1 MNTPAI
7 ETHALTKDY
16 GGKGLF
22 DLCLTV
28 PAGECCGYIGP
39 NGAGKTTTLRLLMGF
54 LRPGAGS
61 ARINGRD
68 CFAAAAAVHGQVGYL
83 PGELALMEELTAWQF
98 IRLMAQMRG
107 LTDLTRA
114 RQLAER
120 FELDGG
126 RPIRRLSK
134 GNKQKVGLV
143 CAFMAA
149 PPVLLLDEPTS
160 GLDPL
165 GQSRF
170 VELVQEETRRGAAIL
185 LSSHSFEEVERTCSR
200 AVLLRAGRVVYDAPL
215 EALRRGRNRR
225 LTVAFP
231 VKEAAAAF
239 AGACPGALRAGCR
252 VECAVPGAELA
263 RLLTLAG
270 QLGAVDLQSHAQTLE
285 EVFLQLYQEK
295 EGTER

>member
-7 ETHALTKDY
+7 ETHALKKDY
-16 GGKGLF
+16 GVKGLF

-68 CFAAAAAVHGQVGYL
+68 CFADAAAVHGQVGYL

-98 IRLMAQMRG
+98 LRLTAQMKG
-107 LTDLTRA
+107 LTDQTRA

-120 FELDGG
+120 FELDGS

-134 GNKQKVGLV
+134 GNKQKVGLI

-170 VELVQEETRRGAAIL
+170 V
-185 LSSHSFEEVERTCSR
+185 
-200 AVLLRAGRVVYDAPL
+200 
-215 EALRRGRNRR
+215 
-225 LTVAFP
+225 
-231 VKEAAAAF
+231 
-239 AGACPGALRAGCR
+239 GACAGGNAAR
-252 VECAVPGAELA
+252 GYHPAVQP
-263 RLLTLAG
+263 
-270 QLGAVDLQSHAQTLE
+270 QL
-285 EVFLQLYQEK
+285 
-295 EGTER
+295 